1 MTELA
6 IVFGVYVLSTTYLL
20 WFLFRRFDRI
30 EEEHRLERGELQDRV
45 MALSSKPESLA
56 AIGRSETESE
66 VTYVGEESPWHSEA
80 E

>member
-1 MTELA
+1 MAELA

-56 AIGRSETESE
+56 AIGRAETESK